1 MRGRADQQTSRQTHT
16 LRYPRL
22 LVASRSRVSMP
33 PRRSARL
40 VELAN
45 PHFQLPY
52 PPNVV
57 SLLFS
62 LLPLDAR
69 LRASE
74 VCRGWRFLL
83 NDASFWTHVHMGA
96 GCRVNPRFLS
106 DSRLALALLRAACVR
121 AKGSLLSV
129 DLSGV
134 SGFILGEVPFALRWL
149 DSATAGDKASLRDL
163 VAPLCYPSLNLEQVT
178 ALCRT
183 LPLCRVRC
191 TVSCSAVEALP
202 LLRREP
208 PFALLTSR
216 ELFVANDG
224 GDQALLDMTS
234 ALSVHKGMAKLTIVH
249 APLATRAVVG
259 ALVDAAISVGIIDV
273 SFHECGLS
281 QTALPALTR
290 LLQSHGFE
298 CLRVRNQNVALFEG
312 PGLPAFC
319 DALRNCKSLQTL
331 ELLEVNLWA
340 DTAVAPPIIAA
351 LEGLPALQDLTLYG
365 VFGNRADVTPVM
377 QRAAGECLARLITRC
392 TSLHVLN
399 LPGNG
404 LGEAGMKPIFEA
416 LRGNAG
422 LVELTIWSE
431 HISANFAHNV
441 VLPAVLGN
449 TRLRKLEG
457 LLSGDGLRLPALQE
471 VEDILEARRLA
482 DK

>member
-1 MRGRADQQTSRQTHT
+1 MTGVIPTGDKEDRRTTAT
-16 LRYPRL
+16 LEVHSLSP
-22 LVASRSRVSMP
+22 SP
-33 PRRSARL
+33 PRCLTLSCIDASASQRAPGGAGQPAL
-40 VELAN
+40 PAPVPAQRCLA
-45 PHFQLPY
+45 P
-52 PPNVV
+52 
-57 SLLFS
+57 LLAAATGRTRTR
-62 LLPLDAR
+62 AR
-69 LRASE
+69 E
-74 VCRGWRFLL
+74 VCRGWRFFLE
-83 NDASFWTHVHMGA
+83 DASFWTHVDLSASCG
-96 GCRVNPRFLS
+96 VNPCFLL
-106 DSRLALALLRAACVR
+106 DSRLALPLLGAACER

-134 SGFILGEVPFALRWL
+134 VVQWHAVPFVLRCFVL
-149 DSATAGDKASLRDL
+149 FAVSAANKASLRDL
-163 VAPLCYPSLNLEQVT
+163 VAPTFHRLDLDEVNELCL
-178 ALCRT
+178 A

-191 TVSCSAVEALP
+191 GVRCTAVEALP

-216 ELFVANDG
+216 EHFVANDG

-290 LLQSHGFE
+290 LLQSHGFD

-351 LEGLPALQDLTLYG
+351 LEGLPAL
-365 VFGNRADVTPVM
+365 
-377 QRAAGECLARLITRC
+377 
-392 TSLHVLN
+392 
-399 LPGNG
+399 
-404 LGEAGMKPIFEA
+404 
-416 LRGNAG
+416 
-422 LVELTIWSE
+422 
-431 HISANFAHNV
+431 
-441 VLPAVLGN
+441 
-449 TRLRKLEG
+449 
-457 LLSGDGLRLPALQE
+457 
-471 VEDILEARRLA
+471 
-482 DK
+482 